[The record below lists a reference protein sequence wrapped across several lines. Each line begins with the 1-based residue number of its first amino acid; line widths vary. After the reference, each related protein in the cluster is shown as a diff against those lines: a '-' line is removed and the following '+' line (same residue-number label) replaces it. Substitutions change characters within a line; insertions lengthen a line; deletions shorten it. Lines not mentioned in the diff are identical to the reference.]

1 MKHSA
6 PLFGAG
12 FFGLAL
18 ALVIASMLPLAA
30 CRRAGFGGGD
40 PRTAVPVD
48 TARIHAAEV
57 ASWGYRREISADL
70 DGDERLERVVIA
82 ADVSMG
88 PAGPMW
94 GNGHRWAVFVEPA
107 KGERTLLYGALVPN
121 GFAEAAV
128 LAPDSEH
135 RRKVLIQE
143 RTAQQTRALEVEYD
157 HGRARLASG
166 TYYQVGEWLPG
177 AASLR

>member
-1 MKHSA
+1 
-6 PLFGAG
+6 
-12 FFGLAL
+12 
-18 ALVIASMLPLAA
+18 
-30 CRRAGFGGGD
+30 
-40 PRTAVPVD
+40 
-48 TARIHAAEV
+48 
-57 ASWGYRREISADL
+57 
-70 DGDERLERVVIA
+70 
-82 ADVSMG
+82 
-88 PAGPMW
+88 
-94 GNGHRWAVFVEPA
+94 
-107 KGERTLLYGALVPN
+107 
-121 GFAEAAV
+121 V